1 MKLKELRMQ
10 KGVTQKNAAEFICC
24 SALAYSRY
32 EREVREPDIWTL
44 CRLADF
50 FEVSIDYLVGRENK
64 HCIGA

>member
-50 FEVSIDYLVGRENK
+50 LR
-64 HCIGA
+64 